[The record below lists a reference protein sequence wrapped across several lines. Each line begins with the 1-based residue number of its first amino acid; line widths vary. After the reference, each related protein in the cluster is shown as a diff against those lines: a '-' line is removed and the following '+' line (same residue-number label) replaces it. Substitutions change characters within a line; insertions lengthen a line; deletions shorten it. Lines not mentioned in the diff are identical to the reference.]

1 MSYKKKLRVRLIF
14 FGLTLLFFSSVLIG
28 FAFKEGIEFY
38 RVPTQI
44 LKEPPSPSTKLRMG
58 GLVEI
63 GSLVHLGDFR
73 IRFYVTDTLNRIEVT
88 YDGPLPDLFSEG
100 EGVVVQGNYNGTTFE
115 AVQVL
120 AKHDETYMP
129 KEIIKALE
137 KEGIY
142 LKINP

>member
-28 FAFKEGIEFY
+28 FAFREGIEFY

-44 LKEPPSPSTKLRMG
+44 LKDPPNGYTKLRMG
-58 GLVEI
+58 GIVEK
-63 GSLVHLGDFR
+63 GSLVRLGDLK
-73 IRFYVTDTLNRIEVT
+73 IRFFVTDT
-88 YDGPLPDLFSEG
+88 LPDLFSEG
-100 EGVVVQGNYNGTTFE
+100 EGVVVLGNFDGRSFK

-129 KEIIKALE
+129 KEVIKSLE

-142 LKINP
+142 LETNP